1 MYTVVFIA
9 VFFFLP
15 IYIGHVIGAP
25 KNRAGWAWG
34 FAPRWL
40 GVVIVSLLGKKRV
53 GYSG

>member
-9 VFFFLP
+9 VFMVLP

-34 FAPRWL
+34 LLLGWL
-40 GVVIVSLLGKKRV
+40 GVIIVSLLGKKRA